1 LPESSLEHSG
11 QLAASELKIA
21 GRDHMLNLLGTFA
34 LLLAAEAA
42 TAGGRPIPDWARGNT
57 IFETFFKGGPVMY
70 PIVAVLVVAV
80 AVVLERIVWWTIQ
93 TACREP
99 NKLDKVYAAL
109 EQGNLVGAVN
119 LARGSKDPLVRTVW
133 HGLSHVHASVEG
145 ALQVASGV
153 EIQRAGRFMSVM
165 DTTITLAPLLGLL
178 GTVTGIMGSFN
189 FVGNADL
196 APAKVSGGIA
206 EALIAT
212 ACGLGIAIFTLIFF
226 NFFNAR
232 VAQLQFEL
240 ESTSNNVILMLNSL
254 RNRNNVVT
262 DQDAHQQPPQFA
274 GTN

>member
-1 LPESSLEHSG
+1 MVTL
-11 QLAASELKIA
+11 LAK
-21 GRDHMLNLLGTFA
+21 FA
-34 LLLAAEAA
+34 PILAAEAA
-42 TAGGRPIPDWARGNT
+42 ATGRSIPDWAKGNS

-70 PIVAVLVVAV
+70 PMVAVLVVAV
-80 AVVLERIVWWTIQ
+80 AVILERIVWWTIQ
-93 TACREP
+93 TTRREP
-99 NKLDKVYAAL
+99 DKLDQVYAAL
-109 EQGNLVGAVN
+109 EQGNVAAAVN
-119 LARGSKDPLVRTVW
+119 LARDSKDPLVRTVW
-133 HGLSHVHASVEG
+133 HGLNHVHASVEG

-226 NFFNAR
+226 NFFNAK
-232 VAQLQFEL
+232 VARLLFEL

-254 RNRNNVVT
+254 RNRTEIVS
-262 DQDAHQQPPQFA
+262 DQDARQQSQQYA

>member
-1 LPESSLEHSG
+1 
-11 QLAASELKIA
+11 
-21 GRDHMLNLLGTFA
+21 MLTLFA
-34 LLLAAEAA
+34 RFAPMMAAEAA
-42 TAGGRPIPDWARGNT
+42 ASGGRPIPDWAKGNT

-70 PIVAVLVVAV
+70 PIVAVLVVAI
-80 AVVLERIVWWTIQ
+80 AVILERIVWWTVQ
-93 TACREP
+93 TTRRDSD
-99 NKLDKVYAAL
+99 KLDKVYAAL
-109 EQGNLVGAVN
+109 EEGNVAGAVN

-133 HGLSHVHASVEG
+133 HGLNHVHASVEG
-145 ALQVASGV
+145 ALQVAAGV

-189 FVGNADL
+189 FVGAADL

-212 ACGLGIAIFTLIFF
+212 ACGLGIAIFALIFF
-226 NFFNAR
+226 NYFNAR
-232 VAQLQFEL
+232 VARLQFEL

-254 RNRNNVVT
+254 RNRNNLAT
-262 DQDAHQQPPQFA
+262 AQDAHQPQQFA

>member
-1 LPESSLEHSG
+1 
-11 QLAASELKIA
+11 
-21 GRDHMLNLLGTFA
+21 MLTLVGTFA
-34 LLLAAEAA
+34 PVLAAEAVIS
-42 TAGGRPIPDWARGNT
+42 GGRTIPDWAKGNS

-80 AVVLERIVWWTIQ
+80 AVVLERMVWWTIQ
-93 TACREP
+93 TTRRDP
-99 NKLDKVYAAL
+99 KKLDEVYEAL
-109 EQGNLVGAVN
+109 EQGNIAGAVN
-119 LARGSKDPLVRTVW
+119 LARGSRDPLVRTVR
-133 HGLSHVHASVEG
+133 HGLSHVRASVEG

-153 EIQRAGRFMSVM
+153 ELQRAGRFMSVM

-189 FVGNADL
+189 FVGAADL

-226 NFFNAR
+226 NFFNAK
-232 VAQLQFEL
+232 VARLQFEL

-254 RNRNNVVT
+254 RNRNKVVT
-262 DQDAHQQPPQFA
+262 DQDAHQDPQQFA

>member
-1 LPESSLEHSG
+1 
-11 QLAASELKIA
+11 
-21 GRDHMLNLLGTFA
+21 MVTLLGNFA
-34 LLLAAEAA
+34 PILAAEAA
-42 TAGGRPIPDWARGNT
+42 ASVGRPIPDWAKGNT
-57 IFETFFKGGPVMY
+57 IFETFFKGGWVMY
-70 PIVAVLVVAV
+70 PIAAVLVVAV
-80 AVVLERIVWWTIQ
+80 AVILERLVWWMVQ
-93 TACREP
+93 TSRRDPE
-99 NKLDKVYAAL
+99 KLDKVYAAL
-109 EQGNLVGAVN
+109 EQGNVAAAVN

-133 HGLSHVHASVEG
+133 HGLNHVHASIEG

-153 EIQRAGRFMSVM
+153 EIQRAGRFMPVM

-196 APAKVSGGIA
+196 APTKVSGGIA

-232 VAQLQFEL
+232 VARLQFEL

-254 RNRNNVVT
+254 RNRNALT
-262 DQDAHQQPPQFA
+262 EQDARQQSQQFA

>member
-1 LPESSLEHSG
+1 
-11 QLAASELKIA
+11 
-21 GRDHMLNLLGTFA
+21 MLTLFA
-34 LLLAAEAA
+34 RFAPMLAAEAVA
-42 TAGGRPIPDWARGNT
+42 TGGRPIPDWAKGNS

-70 PIVAVLVVAV
+70 PIVAVLVVAI
-80 AVVLERIVWWTIQ
+80 AVILERIVWWTVQ
-93 TACREP
+93 TTRRDAD
-99 NKLDKVYAAL
+99 KLDKVYAAL
-109 EQGNLVGAVN
+109 EEGNVAGAVN

-133 HGLSHVHASVEG
+133 HGLNHVHASVEG

-189 FVGNADL
+189 FVGAADL

-212 ACGLGIAIFTLIFF
+212 ACGLGIAIFALIFF

-232 VAQLQFEL
+232 VARLQFEL

-254 RNRNNVVT
+254 RNRNNLAT
-262 DQDAHQQPPQFA
+262 AQDAHQPQQFA

>member
-1 LPESSLEHSG
+1 
-11 QLAASELKIA
+11 
-21 GRDHMLNLLGTFA
+21 MLTLLGTFA
-34 LLLAAEAA
+34 PLLAADAA
-42 TAGGRPIPDWARGNT
+42 TAGGRPIPDWAKGNS
-57 IFETFFKGGPVMY
+57 IFEAFFKGGPVMY
-70 PIVAVLVVAV
+70 PIAAVLIVAV

-93 TACREP
+93 TARREP

-109 EQGNLVGAVN
+109 EQGNVAGAIN
-119 LARGSKDPLVRTVW
+119 LARGSTDPLVRTVW

-153 EIQRAGRFMSVM
+153 ELQRAGRFMSVM

-196 APAKVSGGIA
+196 APTKVSGGIA

-212 ACGLGIAIFTLIFF
+212 ACGLGIAIFALIFF

-232 VAQLQFEL
+232 VARLQFEL

-254 RNRNNVVT
+254 RNRNNVVSN
-262 DQDAHQQPPQFA
+262 QDAHQQPPQFA

>member
-1 LPESSLEHSG
+1 
-11 QLAASELKIA
+11 
-21 GRDHMLNLLGTFA
+21 MLTLFA
-34 LLLAAEAA
+34 RFAPMLAAEAVA
-42 TAGGRPIPDWARGNT
+42 TGGRPIPDWARGNT

-70 PIVAVLVVAV
+70 PIVAVLVVSV
-80 AVVLERIVWWTIQ
+80 AVILERIVWWTVQ
-93 TACREP
+93 TTRRDSD
-99 NKLDKVYAAL
+99 KLDKVYAAL
-109 EQGNLVGAVN
+109 EQGNVAGAVN

-133 HGLSHVHASVEG
+133 HGLNHVHASVEG

-189 FVGNADL
+189 FVGAADL

-212 ACGLGIAIFTLIFF
+212 ACGLGIAIFALIFF

-232 VAQLQFEL
+232 VARLQFEL

-254 RNRNNVVT
+254 RNRNTVAT
-262 DQDAHQQPPQFA
+262 DHDAHQPQQFA

>member
-1 LPESSLEHSG
+1 
-11 QLAASELKIA
+11 
-21 GRDHMLNLLGTFA
+21 MLTLFA
-34 LLLAAEAA
+34 RFAPLLAAEAA
-42 TAGGRPIPDWARGNT
+42 AVGGRPIPDWAKGNT
-57 IFETFFKGGPVMY
+57 VFETFFKGGPVMY
-70 PIVAVLVVAV
+70 PIVAVLVVSV
-80 AVVLERIVWWTIQ
+80 AVILERIVWWTVQ
-93 TACREP
+93 TTRRDSDQ
-99 NKLDKVYAAL
+99 LDKVYAAL
-109 EQGNLVGAVN
+109 EQGNVAGAVN

-145 ALQVASGV
+145 ALQVAAGE

-165 DTTITLAPLLGLL
+165 DTSITQALRLGLL
-178 GTVTGIMGSFN
+178 GAVTGIMGSFS

-232 VAQLQFEL
+232 VARLIFEL

-254 RNRNNVVT
+254 RNRSNIVT
-262 DQDAHQQPPQFA
+262 DQDAHQQPQQFA
-274 GTN
+274 GSN

>member
-1 LPESSLEHSG
+1 
-11 QLAASELKIA
+11 
-21 GRDHMLNLLGTFA
+21 MLTLFA
-34 LLLAAEAA
+34 RFAPMLAAEAA
-42 TAGGRPIPDWARGNT
+42 ASGGRPVPDWAKGNT

-70 PIVAVLVVAV
+70 PIVAVLVVAI
-80 AVVLERIVWWTIQ
+80 AVILERIVWWTVQ
-93 TACREP
+93 ATRRDSD
-99 NKLDKVYAAL
+99 KLDKVYAAL
-109 EQGNLVGAVN
+109 EEGNVAGAVN

-133 HGLSHVHASVEG
+133 HGLNHVHASVEG
-145 ALQVASGV
+145 ALQVACGV

-189 FVGNADL
+189 FVGAADL

-212 ACGLGIAIFTLIFF
+212 ACGLGIAIFALIFF
-226 NFFNAR
+226 NYFNAR
-232 VAQLQFEL
+232 VARLQFEL

-254 RNRNNVVT
+254 RNRNNLAT
-262 DQDAHQQPPQFA
+262 AQDAHQPQQFA

>member
-1 LPESSLEHSG
+1 
-11 QLAASELKIA
+11 
-21 GRDHMLNLLGTFA
+21 MLTLFA
-34 LLLAAEAA
+34 KFAPLLAAAA
-42 TAGGRPIPDWARGNT
+42 AAAGGRPIPDWAKGNT
-57 IFETFFKGGPVMY
+57 VFETFFKGGPVMY
-70 PIVAVLVVAV
+70 PIVAVLVVSIAV
-80 AVVLERIVWWTIQ
+80 ILERIVWWTVQ
-93 TACREP
+93 TTRRDSD
-99 NKLDKVYAAL
+99 KLDKVYAAL
-109 EQGNLVGAVN
+109 EQGNVAGAVN

-133 HGLSHVHASVEG
+133 HGLNHVHASVEG

-189 FVGNADL
+189 FVGAADL

-212 ACGLGIAIFTLIFF
+212 ACGLGIAIFALIFF

-232 VAQLQFEL
+232 VARLQFEL

-254 RNRNNVVT
+254 RNRNTVAT
-262 DQDAHQQPPQFA
+262 DHDAHQPQQFA

>member
-1 LPESSLEHSG
+1 
-11 QLAASELKIA
+11 
-21 GRDHMLNLLGTFA
+21 MLTLLGTFA
-34 LLLAAEAA
+34 PLLAADAA
-42 TAGGRPIPDWARGNT
+42 TAGGRPIPDWAKGNS
-57 IFETFFKGGPVMY
+57 IFEAFFKGGPVMY
-70 PIVAVLVVAV
+70 PIAAVLIVAV

-93 TACREP
+93 TARREP

-109 EQGNLVGAVN
+109 EQGNVAGAIN
-119 LARGSKDPLVRTVW
+119 LARGSTDPLVRTVW

-153 EIQRAGRFMSVM
+153 ELQRAGRFMSVM

-196 APAKVSGGIA
+196 APTKVSGGIA

-212 ACGLGIAIFTLIFF
+212 ACGLGIAIFALIFF
-226 NFFNAR
+226 NFFDAR
-232 VAQLQFEL
+232 VARLQFEL

-254 RNRNNVVT
+254 RNRNNVVSN
-262 DQDAHQQPPQFA
+262 QDAHQQPPQFA

>member
-1 LPESSLEHSG
+1 MLTLLSTFAPV
-11 QLAASELKIA
+11 LAAVDAAASV
-21 GRDHMLNLLGTFA
+21 GRT
-34 LLLAAEAA
+34 
-42 TAGGRPIPDWARGNT
+42 IPDWAKGNT

-70 PIVAVLVVAV
+70 PIVAVLVIAV
-80 AVVLERIVWWTIQ
+80 AVVLERLVWWTVQ
-93 TACREP
+93 SARRDP
-99 NKLDKVYAAL
+99 KKLDKVYAAL
-109 EQGNLVGAVN
+109 EEGNIAGAVN
-119 LARGSKDPLVRTVW
+119 LARGSEDPLVNTVW

-145 ALQVASGV
+145 ALQVAAGV
-153 EIQRAGRFMSVM
+153 ELQRAARFMSVM

-196 APAKVSGGIA
+196 APTKVSGGIA

-232 VAQLQFEL
+232 VARLQFEL

-254 RNRNNVVT
+254 RNRNSLIT
-262 DQDAHQQPPQFA
+262 EQDARQQSQQFA
-274 GTN
+274 GSN

>member
-1 LPESSLEHSG
+1 MVTFLANFAPT
-11 QLAASELKIA
+11 LAADAI
-21 GRDHMLNLLGTFA
+21 TI
-34 LLLAAEAA
+34 
-42 TAGGRPIPDWARGNT
+42 GGRVIPEWAKGNS
-57 IFETFFKGGPVMY
+57 IFEYFFKGGIIMY
-70 PIVAVLVVAV
+70 PMVAVLVIAIAV
-80 AVVLERIVWWTIQ
+80 ILERLFWWIVQ
-93 TACREP
+93 TARRDP
-99 NKLDKVYAAL
+99 DKLDKVYAAL
-109 EQGNLVGAVN
+109 EQGNVPVAIN
-119 LARGSKDPLVRTVW
+119 IARGSRDPLVRTVW
-133 HGLSHVHASVEG
+133 HGLNHVHASVEG

-196 APAKVSGGIA
+196 APTKVSGGIA

-232 VAQLQFEL
+232 VARLQFEL

-254 RNRNNVVT
+254 RNRSSLIT
-262 DQDAHQQPPQFA
+262 EQDARQQSQQFA
-274 GTN
+274 SSN

>member
-1 LPESSLEHSG
+1 MVTL
-11 QLAASELKIA
+11 IA
-21 GRDHMLNLLGTFA
+21 NFA
-34 LLLAAEAA
+34 PILAAEVAA
-42 TAGGRPIPDWARGNT
+42 SGGRPIPDWAKGNS

-80 AVVLERIVWWTIQ
+80 AVILERLVWWTVQ
-93 TACREP
+93 TARRDP
-99 NKLDKVYAAL
+99 GKLDKVYAAL
-109 EQGNLVGAVN
+109 EQGNIAAAIN

-133 HGLSHVHASVEG
+133 HGLNHVHASLEG
-145 ALQVASGV
+145 ALQVAAGV

-178 GTVTGIMGSFN
+178 GTVIGIMGSFN
-189 FVGNADL
+189 FVGNSDL

-232 VAQLQFEL
+232 VARLQYEL
-240 ESTSNNVILMLNSL
+240 ESASNNVILMLNAL
-254 RNRNNVVT
+254 RNRNNISP
-262 DQDAHQQPPQFA
+262 DQDARQAPQFA
-274 GTN
+274 RTN

>member
-1 LPESSLEHSG
+1 
-11 QLAASELKIA
+11 
-21 GRDHMLNLLGTFA
+21 MVTLLGNFA
-34 LLLAAEAA
+34 PILAAEAA
-42 TAGGRPIPDWARGNT
+42 ASVGRPIPDWAKGNT

-80 AVVLERIVWWTIQ
+80 AVILERLVWWMVQ
-93 TACREP
+93 TGRRDP
-99 NKLDKVYAAL
+99 GKLDKVYAAL
-109 EQGNLVGAVN
+109 EQGNISAAIN

-133 HGLSHVHASVEG
+133 HGLNHVHASIEG
-145 ALQVASGV
+145 ALQIASGV

-189 FVGNADL
+189 FVGAADL

-226 NFFNAR
+226 NFFNAK
-232 VAQLQFEL
+232 VARLQFEL
-240 ESTSNNVILMLNSL
+240 ESTSNNVILMLNAL
-254 RNRNNVVT
+254 RNRT
-262 DQDAHQQPPQFA
+262 EIISDQDARQQSQQYA

>member
-1 LPESSLEHSG
+1 
-11 QLAASELKIA
+11 
-21 GRDHMLNLLGTFA
+21 MLTLLGTFA
-34 LLLAAEAA
+34 PLLAADAA
-42 TAGGRPIPDWARGNT
+42 TAGGRPIPDWAKGNG
-57 IFETFFKGGPVMY
+57 IFEAFFKGGPVMY
-70 PIVAVLVVAV
+70 PIAAVLIVAV

-93 TACREP
+93 TARREP

-109 EQGNLVGAVN
+109 EQGNVAGAIN
-119 LARGSKDPLVRTVW
+119 LARGSTDPLVRTVW

-153 EIQRAGRFMSVM
+153 ELQRAGRFMSVM

-196 APAKVSGGIA
+196 APTKVSGGIA

-212 ACGLGIAIFTLIFF
+212 ACGLGIAIFALIFF

-232 VAQLQFEL
+232 VARLQFEL

-254 RNRNNVVT
+254 RNRNNVVS

>member
-1 LPESSLEHSG
+1 
-11 QLAASELKIA
+11 
-21 GRDHMLNLLGTFA
+21 MLTLLGTFA
-34 LLLAAEAA
+34 PVLAAEAV
-42 TAGGRPIPDWARGNT
+42 TFGGRTIPDWAKGNT
-57 IFETFFKGGPVMY
+57 ILETFFKGGPVMY

-80 AVVLERIVWWTIQ
+80 AVVLERMVWWTIQ
-93 TACREP
+93 TTGRDP
-99 NKLDKVYAAL
+99 KKLDKVYEAL
-109 EQGNLVGAVN
+109 EQGNISGAVN

-145 ALQVASGV
+145 ALQVAAGV
-153 EIQRAGRFMSVM
+153 ELQRAGRFMSVM

-189 FVGNADL
+189 FVGAADL

-232 VAQLQFEL
+232 VARLQFEL

>member
-1 LPESSLEHSG
+1 MVTL
-11 QLAASELKIA
+11 LANFTPI
-21 GRDHMLNLLGTFA
+21 
-34 LLLAAEAA
+34 LAAEAA
-42 TAGGRPIPDWARGNT
+42 AAVSGRVIPDWAKGNT
-57 IFETFFKGGPVMY
+57 IYETFFKGGPVMY

-80 AVVLERIVWWTIQ
+80 AVILERIVWWSIQ
-93 TACREP
+93 TARRDSG
-99 NKLDKVYAAL
+99 KLDKVYAAM
-109 EQGNLVGAVN
+109 EQGNIPGAIN

-133 HGLSHVHASVEG
+133 HGLNHEHASVEG
-145 ALQVASGV
+145 ALQIASGL
-153 EIQRAGRFMSVM
+153 EIQRAARFMSVM

-189 FVGNADL
+189 FVGQADL

-212 ACGLGIAIFTLIFF
+212 ACGLGIAIFTLVFF

-232 VAQLQFEL
+232 VARLQFEL

-254 RNRNNVVT
+254 RNRNNIAT
-262 DQDAHQQPPQFA
+262 EQQDARQSQQFA